1 MVISLNL
8 MMILSLPFC
17 TKGIFRIFLGSMFP
31 FLFFGSCSLGEAF
44 LKLYESSLVNWVFLK
59 LLWLLSFFFLFLF
72 LLPSIFFRAYL
83 NNSMLPKHSLD
94 HNMIFSFLLLKT
106 LTHFFFFLFL
116 FTLNPHP
123 QISSHVVLPSPKTR
137 IGTT

>member
-1 MVISLNL
+1 MVLSLNP

-17 TKGIFRIFLGSMFP
+17 TKGIFRFFLGSMFP

-59 LLWLLSFFFLFLF
+59 LLWLLSFFSFSVFVAIYFL
-72 LLPSIFFRAYL
+72 RAYL
-83 NNSMLPKHSLD
+83 NNFMLPKHSLD

-106 LTHFFFFLFL
+106 LTHFFFFFFL
-116 FTLNPHP
+116 FTLNLNP
-123 QISSHVVLPSPKTR
+123 QISSHLVLPSPITR